1 MTKETFT
8 VPAFEVTIESDRAG
22 VYVIDG
28 EPYTLADIKR
38 EAGLV
43 SAVDRAVFTAALAY
57 LDANKPDPRP
67 GFTVRHEVDGEWKWT
82 AVFCPLKEGSA
93 TSKWPWQVTENNGRL
108 GSYSREGFAALCER
122 DGVTL

>member
-1 MTKETFT
+1 MKEETFT

-28 EPYTLADIKR
+28 EPYMLADIKR

-43 SAVDRAVFTAALAY
+43 SAIDRAVFTAALAY
-57 LDANKPDPRP
+57 LDANKPDPKP

-82 AVFCPLKEGSA
+82 AIFNPDPYPDPE
-93 TSKWPWQVTENNGRL
+93 PWFLNERGLTYGEWM
-108 GSYSREGFAALCER
+108 SHDKFAALCER